1 MLQEKW
7 KQNGRTTSRNML
19 MVPQRL
25 DGSPATAEL
34 KAKEIPMGQLPRR
47 IASLVNL
54 VVNTSV

>member
-1 MLQEKW
+1 METKRENY
-7 KQNGRTTSRNML
+7 KQKH
-19 MVPQRL
+19 V